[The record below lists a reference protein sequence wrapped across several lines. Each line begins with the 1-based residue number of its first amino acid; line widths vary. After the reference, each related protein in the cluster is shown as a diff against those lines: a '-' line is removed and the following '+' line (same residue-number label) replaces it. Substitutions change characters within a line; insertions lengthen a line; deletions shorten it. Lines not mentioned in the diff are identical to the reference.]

1 MRRSEKKNCL
11 KQLEALD
18 SAIQKS
24 NKTLLREKQ
33 ELEELEK
40 LVAQKKEYI
49 EAEVKVREQNAKTY
63 DTLSEKLLDDKT
75 IQKTL
80 TYGINKGILD
90 GSMISILPKTKFEQL
105 TSEQRRALLD
115 ILVIQNKENSF
126 STIIDKGID
135 FVDNLV
141 EKLTTDTGCEEDL
154 DDGN

>member
-18 SAIQKS
+18 NAIQKS

-49 EAEVKVREQNAKTY
+49 EAEVKVREQNAKSY

-80 TYGINKGILD
+80 AYGINKGILD
-90 GSMISILPKTKFEQL
+90 ESMISILPKTKFEQL

-115 ILVIQNKENSF
+115 LLVIQNKENSF

-141 EKLTTDTGCEEDL
+141 EKLTTDMGCEEDL